1 LAVLLAA
8 VPLMLPSSSAGMSV
22 HQPGAADHAVSGP
35 EPARILHLRQADLP
49 LAPVHA
55 LAAPGDT
62 AEDAMIDVARVATVA
77 LPGRGMSTSRVT
89 AAVASRGRSAVP
101 EARTAA
107 IPAQASQKSGVRS
120 GGAPRRLIWPAQGM
134 LTSPFGW
141 RIHPIFGT
149 REFHTGID
157 IAGQSGAPVL
167 AAYAGTVRFVGWQE
181 GYGKRVVVD
190 SGAGL
195 VTAYSHLSV
204 ADVQPQAY
212 VTQGQE
218 IGRIGSTGWS
228 TGPHLL
234 FEVYENGVPQNPAGY
249 LP

>member
-1 LAVLLAA
+1 
-8 VPLMLPSSSAGMSV
+8 
-22 HQPGAADHAVSGP
+22 
-35 EPARILHLRQADLP
+35 
-49 LAPVHA
+49 
-55 LAAPGDT
+55 
-62 AEDAMIDVARVATVA
+62 
-77 LPGRGMSTSRVT
+77 
-89 AAVASRGRSAVP
+89 
-101 EARTAA
+101 
-107 IPAQASQKSGVRS
+107 
-120 GGAPRRLIWPAQGM
+120 M

-157 IAGQSGAPVL
+157 IAGPSGAPVL

-181 GYGKRVVVD
+181 GYGKRIVVD
-190 SGAGL
+190 SGGGL

-204 ADVQPQAY
+204 TDVQPQAY

-234 FEVYENGVPQNPAGY
+234 FEVYENGVPQNPTGY